1 MYQPCFQRS
10 SLAAF
15 LLLSFGFGALTL
27 GGCRSAY
34 YKTMET
40 FGVQKRHILVDRV
53 EEGRD
58 AQEKASEQFQTALEV
73 FKDVVG
79 FEGGDLEK
87 AYNKFNAAFEDSES
101 RVKEVK
107 ERIKSIEQV
116 SADLFSE
123 WQKEI
128 ATIQTESLRDQSE
141 TMMKDTKAQYD
152 NLIAAMK
159 RSEEKMDPV
168 LQTFRD
174 NVLFMKHNLNAKAI
188 TSLSGQLNAIEGD
201 VEELLADM
209 RASIDEANAFIESMQ
224 APAEG

>member
-73 FKDVVG
+73 FKDVALAPLPVG
-79 FEGGDLEK
+79 EVEARDMLGQLAGLPLLGSFRGQPAADVDALVDVMVRLARLASDHADTIAEIDL
-87 AYNKFNAAFEDSES
+87 N
-101 RVKEVK
+101 
-107 ERIKSIEQV
+107 
-116 SADLFSE
+116 
-123 WQKEI
+123 
-128 ATIQTESLRDQSE
+128 
-141 TMMKDTKAQYD
+141 
-152 NLIAAMK
+152 
-159 RSEEKMDPV
+159 PV
-168 LQTFRD
+168 LVHDAGRGVSVVD
-174 NVLFMKHNLNAKAI
+174 ALIVK
-188 TSLSGQLNAIEGD
+188 S
-201 VEELLADM
+201 
-209 RASIDEANAFIESMQ
+209 
-224 APAEG
+224 

>member
-87 AYNKFNAAFEDSES
+87 AYNKFNAEFEDSES

-159 RSEEKMDPV
+159 R
-168 LQTFRD
+168 
-174 NVLFMKHNLNAKAI
+174 
-188 TSLSGQLNAIEGD
+188 
-201 VEELLADM
+201 
-209 RASIDEANAFIESMQ
+209 
-224 APAEG
+224 